1 MHALK
6 TLEKPD
12 GRGWIAPAKCGID
25 IFFPNSAILGNIALR
40 LVLIEMVMGGR
51 PYRFDQ
57 PVDQHFKRNRFPAE
71 IIGHAV

>member
-1 MHALK
+1 MRNRH
-6 TLEKPD
+6 
-12 GRGWIAPAKCGID
+12 
-25 IFFPNSAILGNIALR
+25 FFLNSAILGNIALR

-57 PVDQHFKRNRFPAE
+57 PVDQHFKRHRFPPE